1 MDTINLVEKRF
12 FDVARLYDISFNN
25 KSIKDIDVGNLSGQI
40 MKLKF
45 NKEIKNTEYELLMKI
60 KNIISDIQI
69 YNDNVSKNNLN
80 TYIDYLNNYRK
91 KKRVLIRIIIF

>member
-12 FDVARLYDISFNN
+12 FDIARLYDISFNN

-69 YNDNVSKNNLN
+69 YNDNVSK
-80 TYIDYLNNYRK
+80 
-91 KKRVLIRIIIF
+91 II

>member
-91 KKRVLIRIIIF
+91 KKSTNTQKQ

>member
-12 FDVARLYDISFNN
+12 FDIARLYDISFNN

-80 TYIDYLNNYRK
+80 NLHRLSK
-91 KKRVLIRIIIF
+91 

>member
-12 FDVARLYDISFNN
+12 FDIARLYDISFNN

-45 NKEIKNTEYELLMKI
+45 NKEIKNTEYELLMKKKI
-60 KNIISDIQI
+60 LFQIFKYIMIMSVKII
-69 YNDNVSKNNLN
+69 
-80 TYIDYLNNYRK
+80 
-91 KKRVLIRIIIF
+91 

>member
-91 KKRVLIRIIIF
+91 KRVLIRIIIF

>member
-91 KKRVLIRIIIF
+91 KLS

>member
-12 FDVARLYDISFNN
+12 FDIARLYDISFNN

-45 NKEIKNTEYELLMKI
+45 NKEIKK
-60 KNIISDIQI
+60 
-69 YNDNVSKNNLN
+69 LN
-80 TYIDYLNNYRK
+80 Y
-91 KKRVLIRIIIF
+91 

>member
-12 FDVARLYDISFNN
+12 FDIARLYDISFNN

-60 KNIISDIQI
+60 KILFQIFKYIMIMSVKII
-69 YNDNVSKNNLN
+69 
-80 TYIDYLNNYRK
+80 
-91 KKRVLIRIIIF
+91 

>member
-60 KNIISDIQI
+60 KNIISD
-69 YNDNVSKNNLN
+69 
-80 TYIDYLNNYRK
+80 
-91 KKRVLIRIIIF
+91 

>member
-60 KNIISDIQI
+60 KNIISDIKI
-69 YNDNVSKNNLN
+69 
-80 TYIDYLNNYRK
+80 
-91 KKRVLIRIIIF
+91 

>member
-12 FDVARLYDISFNN
+12 FDIARLYDISFNN

-91 KKRVLIRIIIF
+91 KRVLIRIIIF

>member
-80 TYIDYLNNYRK
+80 TYIDYLN
-91 KKRVLIRIIIF
+91 